1 MPTLQAS
8 LRLTFSNILVPTDFT
23 GASENALAYARAF
36 AKDYGSRI
44 FVTHAV
50 APNPPIFL
58 PMEPVPPDLD
68 GEWADAQSELDKFL
82 RSEPRTDILQE
93 GILERGE
100 LWNVLDDVIHRHSID
115 LIVLGSHGR
124 HGLKKLVLGSGAE
137 QIFRKAQCPVLTLGP
152 KVPEPKGD
160 VAVFKHI
167 IFATDFSS
175 GSLKALPYA
184 LSLAEEHEA
193 SLTLLH
199 VVPLVPMQ
207 HQMYVSGGAEK
218 RLEDLIPPDAKDWC
232 RPSAVVSF
240 EFPAEGILHL
250 AETQSAD
257 LIVMGVHKRAP
268 RAAAHLPWAIA
279 YEVVCHDRAGLSEGS
294 CRLSRVLSLREFTAN
309 PSGFGQ
315 AVRRGSTYGGVQR
328 FLTAP
333 APSQAGQVTITGVA
347 PASCRQQSRRDAGAT
362 RSFLRMASTCSG
374 SPADLPG
381 RAHAPSR
388 TRPSSD

>member
-1 MPTLQAS
+1 MPTVQAS

-23 GASENALAYARAF
+23 TASENALAYARAF

-68 GEWADAQSELDKFL
+68 SEWADAQSELDKFL
-82 RSEPRTDILQE
+82 HVSPRTEVVQE

-137 QIFRKAQCPVLTLGP
+137 QIFRKARCPVLTIGP
-152 KVPEPKGD
+152 KVPEPTAD
-160 VAVFKHI
+160 LVAFKHI
-167 IFATDFSS
+167 IFATDFSD
-175 GSLKALPYA
+175 GSLNALPYA
-184 LSLAEEHEA
+184 LSLAEENQG

-207 HQMYVSGGAEK
+207 HQMYVSGGAEQ
-218 RLEDLIPPDAKDWC
+218 RLEALIPPEAKDWC
-232 RPSAVVSF
+232 QVSAVVSF

-250 AETQSAD
+250 AEAQSAD
-257 LIVMGVHKRAP
+257 LIVMGVHKRAA

-279 YEVVCHDRAGLSEGS
+279 YEVLC
-294 CRLSRVLSLREFTAN
+294 
-309 PSGFGQ
+309 
-315 AVRRGSTYGGVQR
+315 
-328 FLTAP
+328 
-333 APSQAGQVTITGVA
+333 
-347 PASCRQQSRRDAGAT
+347 
-362 RSFLRMASTCSG
+362 
-374 SPADLPG
+374 
-381 RAHAPSR
+381 HAPCPVLTVR
-388 TRPSSD
+388 G

>member
-184 LSLAEEHEA
+184 LSLVEEHEA

-250 AETQSAD
+250 AEAQSAD

-279 YEVVCHDRAGLSEGS
+279 YEVVR
-294 CRLSRVLSLREFTAN
+294 
-309 PSGFGQ
+309 
-315 AVRRGSTYGGVQR
+315 
-328 FLTAP
+328 
-333 APSQAGQVTITGVA
+333 
-347 PASCRQQSRRDAGAT
+347 
-362 RSFLRMASTCSG
+362 
-374 SPADLPG
+374 
-381 RAHAPSR
+381 HAPCPVLTVR
-388 TRPSSD
+388 G

>member
-50 APNPPIFL
+50 APNPPIFF

-93 GILERGE
+93 GILEGGE

-115 LIVLGSHGR
+115 MIVLGSHGR

-137 QIFRKAQCPVLTLGP
+137 QIFRKARCPVLTIGP
-152 KVPEPKGD
+152 KVPEPVAD
-160 VAVFKHI
+160 VVAFKHI
-167 IFATDFSS
+167 IFATDFSD

-184 LSLAEEHEA
+184 LSLAEENQA
-193 SLTLLH
+193 SLTLLP
-199 VVPLVPMQ
+199 VLPLVPMQ
-207 HQMYVSGGAEK
+207 QEIYLSGGTEK
-218 RLEDLIPPDAKDWC
+218 RLEALVPPDAKDWC
-232 RPSAVVSF
+232 QVSAVVSF

-250 AETQSAD
+250 ANIQSAD
-257 LIVMGVHKRAP
+257 LIVMGVHKHASRV
-268 RAAAHLPWAIA
+268 AAHLPWAIA
-279 YEVVCHDRAGLSEGS
+279 YEVVW
-294 CRLSRVLSLREFTAN
+294 
-309 PSGFGQ
+309 
-315 AVRRGSTYGGVQR
+315 
-328 FLTAP
+328 
-333 APSQAGQVTITGVA
+333 
-347 PASCRQQSRRDAGAT
+347 
-362 RSFLRMASTCSG
+362 
-374 SPADLPG
+374 
-381 RAHAPSR
+381 HAPCPVLTVR
-388 TRPSSD
+388 G

>member
-1 MPTLQAS
+1 M
-8 LRLTFSNILVPTDFT
+8 
-23 GASENALAYARAF
+23 
-36 AKDYGSRI
+36 
-44 FVTHAV
+44 
-50 APNPPIFL
+50 
-58 PMEPVPPDLD
+58 
-68 GEWADAQSELDKFL
+68 
-82 RSEPRTDILQE
+82 
-93 GILERGE
+93 
-100 LWNVLDDVIHRHSID
+100 
-115 LIVLGSHGR
+115 
-124 HGLKKLVLGSGAE
+124 
-137 QIFRKAQCPVLTLGP
+137 LTLGP
-152 KVPEPKGD
+152 NVPEPSGD

-279 YEVVCHDRAGLSEGS
+279 YEVVCHAP
-294 CRLSRVLSLREFTAN
+294 CPVLT
-309 PSGFGQ
+309 
-315 AVRRGSTYGGVQR
+315 VRG
-328 FLTAP
+328 
-333 APSQAGQVTITGVA
+333 
-347 PASCRQQSRRDAGAT
+347 
-362 RSFLRMASTCSG
+362 
-374 SPADLPG
+374 
-381 RAHAPSR
+381 
-388 TRPSSD
+388 

>member
-50 APNPPIFL
+50 APNPPIFF

-115 LIVLGSHGR
+115 LVVLGSHGR

-152 KVPEPKGD
+152 NVPEPSGD

-218 RLEDLIPPDAKDWC
+218 RLEALIPPDAKDWC

-279 YEVVCHDRAGLSEGS
+279 YEVVCHAP
-294 CRLSRVLSLREFTAN
+294 CPVLT
-309 PSGFGQ
+309 
-315 AVRRGSTYGGVQR
+315 VRG
-328 FLTAP
+328 
-333 APSQAGQVTITGVA
+333 
-347 PASCRQQSRRDAGAT
+347 
-362 RSFLRMASTCSG
+362 
-374 SPADLPG
+374 
-381 RAHAPSR
+381 
-388 TRPSSD
+388 

>member
-1 MPTLQAS
+1 MPTVQTC
-8 LRLTFSNILVPTDFT
+8 LRLTFKNILLPTDFRS
-23 GASENALAYARAF
+23 ASIAALTYARAF
-36 AKDYGSRI
+36 ARQFEARI

-50 APNPPIFL
+50 TPTPPIFV
-58 PMEPVPPDLD
+58 PMEPIPLDLD
-68 GEWADAQSELDKFL
+68 EEWRDAQTQLQEFL
-82 RSEPRTDILQE
+82 NDDLLLGTKYE

-100 LWNVLDDVIHRHSID
+100 LWNVLDDVVRRHDID
-115 LIVLGSHGR
+115 LIVLGSHGK

-137 QIFRKAQCPVLTLGP
+137 QIFRQASCPVLTVGP

-279 YEVVCHDRAGLSEGS
+279 YEVVCHAP
-294 CRLSRVLSLREFTAN
+294 CPVLT
-309 PSGFGQ
+309 
-315 AVRRGSTYGGVQR
+315 VRG
-328 FLTAP
+328 
-333 APSQAGQVTITGVA
+333 
-347 PASCRQQSRRDAGAT
+347 
-362 RSFLRMASTCSG
+362 
-374 SPADLPG
+374 
-381 RAHAPSR
+381 
-388 TRPSSD
+388 

>member
-50 APNPPIFL
+50 APNPPIFF

-68 GEWADAQSELDKFL
+68 GEWADAQSELDNFL
-82 RSEPRTDILQE
+82 RSEPRTDVLQE

-199 VVPLVPMQ
+199 VVPLVPMR
-207 HQMYVSGGAEK
+207 HEMYVSGGAEK
-218 RLEDLIPPDAKDWC
+218 RLEALIPPDAKDWC

-279 YEVVCHDRAGLSEGS
+279 YEVVCHAP
-294 CRLSRVLSLREFTAN
+294 CPVLT
-309 PSGFGQ
+309 
-315 AVRRGSTYGGVQR
+315 VRG
-328 FLTAP
+328 
-333 APSQAGQVTITGVA
+333 
-347 PASCRQQSRRDAGAT
+347 
-362 RSFLRMASTCSG
+362 
-374 SPADLPG
+374 
-381 RAHAPSR
+381 
-388 TRPSSD
+388 

>member
-124 HGLKKLVLGSGAE
+124 HGLKKLVLGSAAE

-160 VAVFKHI
+160 VAVFNHI

-218 RLEDLIPPDAKDWC
+218 RLEALIPPDGKDWC

-268 RAAAHLPWAIA
+268 RAVAHLPWAIA
-279 YEVVCHDRAGLSEGS
+279 YEVVCHAP
-294 CRLSRVLSLREFTAN
+294 CPVLT
-309 PSGFGQ
+309 
-315 AVRRGSTYGGVQR
+315 VRG
-328 FLTAP
+328 
-333 APSQAGQVTITGVA
+333 
-347 PASCRQQSRRDAGAT
+347 
-362 RSFLRMASTCSG
+362 
-374 SPADLPG
+374 
-381 RAHAPSR
+381 
-388 TRPSSD
+388 

>member
-36 AKDYGSRI
+36 ANDYGSRI

-100 LWNVLDDVIHRHSID
+100 LWNVLDDVIHRHAID

-152 KVPEPKGD
+152 KVPEPSGD

-167 IFATDFSS
+167 IFATDFSG

-257 LIVMGVHKRAP
+257 LIVMGVHKRASH
-268 RAAAHLPWAIA
+268 AAAHLPWAIA
-279 YEVVCHDRAGLSEGS
+279 YEVVCHAP
-294 CRLSRVLSLREFTAN
+294 CPVLT
-309 PSGFGQ
+309 
-315 AVRRGSTYGGVQR
+315 VRG
-328 FLTAP
+328 
-333 APSQAGQVTITGVA
+333 
-347 PASCRQQSRRDAGAT
+347 
-362 RSFLRMASTCSG
+362 
-374 SPADLPG
+374 
-381 RAHAPSR
+381 
-388 TRPSSD
+388 

>member
-50 APNPPIFL
+50 APNPPIFF

-124 HGLKKLVLGSGAE
+124 RGLKKMVLGSGAE
-137 QIFRKAQCPVLTLGP
+137 QIFRNARCPVLTVGP
-152 KVPEPKGD
+152 NVPQPSSE
-160 VAVFKHI
+160 VIEFKHI
-167 IFATDFSS
+167 IFATDFSD

-184 LSLAEEHEA
+184 LSLAEENQA

-199 VVPLVPMQ
+199 VLPLVPMQ
-207 HQMYVSGGAEK
+207 QEIYLSGGTEK
-218 RLEDLIPPDAKDWC
+218 RLEALVPPDAKDWC
-232 RPSAVVSF
+232 QVSAVVSF

-250 AETQSAD
+250 ANIQSAD
-257 LIVMGVHKRAP
+257 LIVMGVHKHASRV
-268 RAAAHLPWAIA
+268 AAHLPWAIA
-279 YEVVCHDRAGLSEGS
+279 YEVVCHAP
-294 CRLSRVLSLREFTAN
+294 CPVLT
-309 PSGFGQ
+309 
-315 AVRRGSTYGGVQR
+315 VRG
-328 FLTAP
+328 
-333 APSQAGQVTITGVA
+333 
-347 PASCRQQSRRDAGAT
+347 
-362 RSFLRMASTCSG
+362 
-374 SPADLPG
+374 
-381 RAHAPSR
+381 
-388 TRPSSD
+388 